1 MKKNQKKL
9 HFKNKE
15 GQELAARLDL
25 PVDQH
30 PEAFILFAH
39 CFTCNKNLTPVRA
52 ISKELTHQGFGVVRF
67 DFTGLG
73 ESEGEF
79 GDTNFSSNV
88 QDLIAAAHFMRDELE
103 SPSLIIGHSLGGAA
117 AIFAAHQI
125 DSIQAV
131 ATIAAPSSPDHVKD
145 LFKEDLAGIKENG
158 VANVNIG
165 GRGFT
170 VKKQFLEDIK
180 SKTMHR
186 VLGNLRKPILVLHSP
201 QDTIVGVENAAEI
214 YQHARHPKS
223 YISLDGAD
231 HLMSNKKD
239 AVYAGSVI
247 ASWSKRYLELPQ
259 KKDVKAEGQVTV
271 QIEES
276 GYTSEVRAGKHHLRA
291 DEPVD
296 VGGDD
301 FGPTP
306 YDLVL
311 SGLGACTAMTLR
323 MYADR
328 KKWDLQRVTV
338 HLNHDKD
345 HIEDCKDSEK
355 KSSKI
360 DVIERT
366 IELTGELDEKQIQR
380 LLEIADKCPVHKT
393 LHSEVEVQ
401 TKIK

>member
-1 MKKNQKKL
+1 MKKIQKKL
-9 HFKNKE
+9 RFQNKE
-15 GQELAARLDL
+15 GQELSARLDL

-30 PEAFILFAH
+30 PIAFVLFAH

-79 GDTNFSSNV
+79 EDTNFSSNIN
-88 QDLIAAAHFMRDELE
+88 DLIAAADFMGDELQ
-103 SPSLIIGHSLGGAA
+103 SPSLLIGHSLGGAA

-125 DSIQAV
+125 DSIEAV
-131 ATIAAPSSPDHVKD
+131 ATIAAPSSPDHVKH
-145 LFKEDLAGIKENG
+145 LFKENISEIKDNGI
-158 VANVNIG
+158 ANINIG

-170 VKKQFLEDIK
+170 VKKQFLEDIQ
-180 SKTMHR
+180 SQTMHR
-186 VLGNLRKPILVLHSP
+186 VLVNLRKPILVIHSP
-201 QDTIVGVENAAEI
+201 QDSTVGVENAAEI
-214 YQHARHPKS
+214 YQHAMHPKS
-223 YISLDGAD
+223 FISLDGAD
-231 HLMSNKKD
+231 HLMSDKKD
-239 AVYAGSVI
+239 AIYAGNVI
-247 ASWSKRYLELPQ
+247 ASWSKRYLNLPE
-259 KKDVKAEGQVTV
+259 KKDLKAEGQVTV
-271 QIEES
+271 EIDES
-276 GYTSEVRAGKHHLRA
+276 GYTSEIRAGHHHLRA
-291 DEPVD
+291 DEPKD

-328 KKWDLQRVTV
+328 KKWDLLRVSV
-338 HLNHDKD
+338 HLNHGKE
-345 HIEDCKDSEK
+345 HKEDCKDTEK

-360 DVIERT
+360 DVIDRI
-366 IELTGELDEKQIQR
+366 IEMSGELDQKQIER

-393 LHSEVEVQ
+393 LHSNVEVR
-401 TKIK
+401 TVIK